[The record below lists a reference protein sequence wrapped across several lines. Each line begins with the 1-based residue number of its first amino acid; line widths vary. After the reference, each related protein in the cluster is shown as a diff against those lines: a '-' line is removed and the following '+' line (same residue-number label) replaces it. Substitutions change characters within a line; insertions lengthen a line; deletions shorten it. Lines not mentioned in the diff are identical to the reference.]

1 MGIAKLGQGFRL
13 EKQEWTR
20 LNGFQC
26 LNNLFKFQDEMKINC
41 ELLIAADKYNIHG
54 LLDVCAGYLEENLS
68 LENGLDIMISVS
80 CEQSTK
86 TIV

>member
-1 MGIAKLGQGFRL
+1 
-13 EKQEWTR
+13 
-20 LNGFQC
+20 
-26 LNNLFKFQDEMKINC
+26 MKINC
-41 ELLIAADKYNIHG
+41 ELLIAADKYNILG

-86 TIV
+86 AIV

>member
-1 MGIAKLGQGFRL
+1 MNRK
-13 EKQEWTR
+13 EKT
-20 LNGFQC
+20 LKILCITSYKNISG
-26 LNNLFKFQDEMKINC
+26 FQDESKINC